1 MSLKTWYQ
9 SEKAQQDKEKEEA
22 EKHQRQSREA
32 HVERFRKE
40 AFDSVEDKVKRS
52 LSQNGP
58 RFTVLFNNEV
68 VSTSEMREILTE
80 SVESFFK
87 KEGVRFETT
96 KTEVGT
102 KPWEFY
108 DEHLHEAYVFGYLE
122 GRVFL

>member
-1 MSLKTWYQ
+1 MSLRTWYEI
-9 SEKAQQDKEKEEA
+9 EKAKQDKEKDAAEA
-22 EKHQRQSREA
+22 NRRQSRAA
-32 HVERFRKE
+32 HVESFRKE